1 MEEKDFIKMMV
12 NDMMSSDRLSLE
24 KKHDALDALQED
36 IDNLSPEDAD
46 EQKEMQ
52 EFLDE
57 HRAKLNK

>member
-1 MEEKDFIKMMV
+1 MQEKDFIKMMV
-12 NDMMSSDRLSLE
+12 NDMMSGDRLSLK
-24 KKHDALDALQED
+24 KKHDALDALQDD

>member
-12 NDMMSSDRLSLE
+12 NDMMSGDRLSLE

-52 EFLDE
+52 EFLNE
-57 HRAKLNK
+57 QRAKLNK

>member
-12 NDMMSSDRLSLE
+12 NDMMSGDRLPLE

-36 IDNLSPEDAD
+36 IDNLSPENAD